1 MDHFSIRLWWVNKSW
16 FYTTTSNEELSGWT
30 KKKLQSTRQ
39 SQTCTR
45 KKKRHGHC
53 LVVWCWFDLLQLFES
68 QWNHNIWDVCSA
80 NRWDALKTT
89 VPEAN
94 IGQQKEPKSSPW
106 QCSSACHT
114 ATASKV
120 EQIGPHLSRRINLTS
135 CQWTTTSSSILTTFV
150 RQNGSAMSRRQKCFP
165 RVHWIPKHGFLC
177 YRNNTFFIGKTVLIV
192 TVLTLINKHVSLV
205 VMI

>member
-1 MDHFSIRLWWVNKSW
+1 MV
-16 FYTTTSNEELSGWT
+16 T
-30 KKKLQSTRQ
+30 
-39 SQTCTR
+39 
-45 KKKRHGHC
+45 
-53 LVVWCWFDLLQLFES
+53 VWWFDAGLIYYSSLNPSETITSEKYAQQIDEMHWKPQCLKLTL
-68 QWNHNIWDVCSA
+68 V
-80 NRWDALKTT
+80 NRKG
-89 VPEAN
+89 P
-94 IGQQKEPKSSPW
+94 SSPW

-120 EQIGPHLSRRINLTS
+120 EQIGPHLSCHINLTS

-192 TVLTLINKHVSLV
+192 MALILINKHVSLV